1 MCLAFD
7 KSSGFAEVETMS
19 RFLVRL
25 PLRLNT
31 KTKLTISSFVRTFCT
46 MQRFSTIFF
55 SVSIGPENNQY
66 YCGRILLTICFSQE
80 VCGAQQKMQPKQY
93 RGVNQKPANCGEE
106 AFLQSESCRKMSSVE
121 QISKAGGMTTPKS
134 EDNESGKMKFEKHL
148 DKEETPSK
156 QDVGDEDSLIN
167 MCQKLGLTTPES
179 ERKEPLVQTK
189 PRKKRKSEDNQG
201 ETPEFKEAKD
211 EEENLI
217 FLPVSVDLDKLR
229 DWALPGSEGEKGAV
243 VEVNNQQ
250 VLTILV
256 KLNLESVLHKIF
268 CHRSPYFNMEK
279 QSLPLLRIA
288 PMQEDLSILATSR
301 Y

>member
-1 MCLAFD
+1 MW
-7 KSSGFAEVETMS
+7 
-19 RFLVRL
+19 
-25 PLRLNT
+25 
-31 KTKLTISSFVRTFCT
+31 ISSISSVRELHA
-46 MQRFSTIFF
+46 
-55 SVSIGPENNQY
+55 G
-66 YCGRILLTICFSQE
+66 
-80 VCGAQQKMQPKQY
+80 
-93 RGVNQKPANCGEE
+93 
-106 AFLQSESCRKMSSVE
+106 RKMSSVE
-121 QISKAGGMTTPKS
+121 QIPKAGCMTTPKS
-134 EDNESGKMKFEKHL
+134 ESNESGMKFKKRQ
-148 DKEETPSK
+148 DKEETTSSK
-156 QDVGDEDSLIN
+156 DVGDEDSLIN

-179 ERKEPLVQTK
+179 ERKESLVQTK
-189 PRKKRKSEDNQG
+189 PRKKRKSEDNQR
-201 ETPEFKEAKD
+201 ETPEIKEAKD

-268 CHRSPYFNMEK
+268 CHRSPSFNMEK

-288 PMQEDLSILATSR
+288 PMQEDLSILGTSR